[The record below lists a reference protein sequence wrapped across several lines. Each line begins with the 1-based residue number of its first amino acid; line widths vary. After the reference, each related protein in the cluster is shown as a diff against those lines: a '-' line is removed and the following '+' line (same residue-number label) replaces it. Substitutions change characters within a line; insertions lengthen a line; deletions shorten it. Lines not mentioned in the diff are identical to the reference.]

1 MSDVLHE
8 QSQKP
13 SKKKTLSMEKSL
25 MYNGNLGF
33 YSLGHIPNE
42 AVN

>member
-1 MSDVLHE
+1 MSYLSNH
-8 QSQKP
+8 KNP
-13 SKKKTLSMEKSL
+13 AKKKKTLSMEKSL

>member
-1 MSDVLHE
+1 MSYLSNH
-8 QSQKP
+8 KNP
-13 SKKKTLSMEKSL
+13 AKKKTLSMEKSL